1 MPNKIFISYNHNDKI
16 LIDTIARRLEL
27 EFGRNNIFYDAW
39 SIQPGDSIIG
49 KMNEGLGDFKTFFF
63 FVSPNSLQSKM
74 VSLEWQTALN
84 RAVNEQL
91 KFVAVRIADCKMPA
105 ILMDKAYIDLYGEGL
120 DDAVEKMR
128 LVINGENTYKP
139 LENVKNLLAEINP
152 IDDYNIDVT
161 IRAQYFAEHMP
172 TFAFACLNE
181 YDDFSVNP
189 YGGMYH
195 VSQNTLIPDNSNI
208 VYHAHIF
215 GLTTDLKPKFPFK
228 VRIKRLK
235 ENRIIGFCVYIL
247 TDNENGYL
255 DKVPCVV
262 VNKGENV

>member
-91 KFVAVRIADCKMPA
+91 KFVAVRIADCSMPT
-105 ILMDKAYIDLYGEGL
+105 ILTDKIYIDLYGEGL
-120 DDAVEKMR
+120 DSAVEKMR
-128 LVINGENTYKP
+128 LVISGENTYKP
-139 LENVKNLLAEINP
+139 LDNVQNLVVEYNYK
-152 IDDYNIDVT
+152 DDNKIHIC
-161 IRAQYFAEHMP
+161 IRALYYAENTP
-172 TFAFACLNE
+172 TFAVASNISL
-181 YDDFSVNP
+181 DDFRIQSISD
-189 YGGMYH
+189 G
-195 VSQNTLIPDNSNI
+195 VSMTGHAVFNAISPQLNAHTVGLLRAVKPGAPFIADI
-208 VYHAHIF
+208 VF
-215 GLTTDLKPKFPFK
+215 TDIKAVTHFK
-228 VRIKRLK
+228 VLL
-235 ENRIIGFCVYIL
+235 L
-247 TDNENGYL
+247 TDSEIGRFQFL
-255 DKVPCVV
+255 DLQQKA
-262 VNKGENV
+262 